1 MDVTNTKAVIEYQ
14 YKLRNKVLEEMKTVD
29 LHEMKY
35 YARFLNLIF
44 ETSDK
49 KEKEGEY
56 ID

>member
-14 YKLRNKVLEEMKTVD
+14 YQLRNKVLEEMKTVD

-35 YARFLNLIF
+35 YTRFLNLIF
-44 ETSDK
+44 EETKDK
-49 KEKEGEY
+49 KEGEY